1 MVQIFKTPTLF
12 DDFGTQIGAKFHSF
26 NHSNLF
32 AFVSQ
37 QVQMSQSDSSAG
49 EQSEKQKKTKS
60 VPHLINL
67 NEDPMLSRVIFHF
80 LEQGKCCVLSTVKP
94 LPVLSNLLSESPIF
108 FLLFSL
114 LLSSHLY

>member
-1 MVQIFKTPTLF
+1 
-12 DDFGTQIGAKFHSF
+12 
-26 NHSNLF
+26 
-32 AFVSQ
+32 
-37 QVQMSQSDSSAG
+37 MSQSDSSAG

-80 LEQGKCCVLSTVKP
+80 LEQGKCCVHSTVKP

-108 FLLFSL
+108 FPKYCYF
-114 LLSSHLY
+114 HLYLAVTSIKWLWSPLTESQWSVCIIFLLY